1 MTIMYTLIFCD
12 VCHTYKDNV
21 AENNIQS
28 DKYLTVCNTC
38 KDEISRETTHKLHKD
53 KSINWDAR

>member
-1 MTIMYTLIFCD
+1 MYTLIFCD

-28 DKYLTVCNTC
+28 NKYLTVCNTC
-38 KDEISRETTHKLHKD
+38 KDEISRETTHKLHKA
-53 KSINWDAR
+53 KSIN